1 MWLKNGKGSARK
13 DDTIH
18 LKNVV
23 LFQLSTMAVGVRCA
37 HPISSVIGDVLII
50 IRISNTWRIFKRCGK
65 IECERGIHSSIRSL
79 AHKNWHSCVWVYI
92 QFERKWCGR
101 RCLAVD
107 AKAFINPRTISTSD
121 TYSKYYARM
130 LAHVFSFFPLSY
142 FPFTFRSFFIK

>member
-79 AHKNWHSCVWVYI
+79 ARSLIKIDTHVCGYTYNSRENDAAGDVWQLMQKHSSI
-92 QFERKWCGR
+92 PAQ
-101 RCLAVD
+101 
-107 AKAFINPRTISTSD
+107 
-121 TYSKYYARM
+121 
-130 LAHVFSFFPLSY
+130 
-142 FPFTFRSFFIK
+142 